1 MGQPDNLI
9 SDWINFGNNAIMN
22 VYSSLYLNMDYL
34 NNFTFFKKDERLENI
49 LQQSDICGGIS
60 EYMLRDLMTLYKIP
74 KCGFYSNISLIY
86 K

>member
-49 LQQSDICGGIS
+49 LEPSDICGGIY